1 MCHVFSCHGGSCCS
15 CVLVFV
21 NALVVDA
28 VHVLECFSCHG
39 GSRCFYFVMAVH
51 VSKACHG
58 GSCWHAINGSFFHVM
73 LATALKCSCLFALFC
88 VYPMV
93 VSLLRTFHVFAFMP

>member
-39 GSRCFYFVMAVH
+39 GSRCFYFVHVMVVHAVSISSWRFMFLKHVMVVH
-51 VSKACHG
+51 VGMLSTAH
-58 GSCWHAINGSFFHVM
+58 FFM
-73 LATALKCSCLFALFC
+73 
-88 VYPMV
+88 
-93 VSLLRTFHVFAFMP
+93 

>member
-1 MCHVFSCHGGSCCS
+1 MSWWFT
-15 CVLVFV
+15 LF
-21 NALVVDA
+21 L
-28 VHVLECFSCHG
+28 FRSCHG